1 MELQP
6 SLTISQ
12 KLTLTPAMRQAL
24 RCLQL
29 PIPELSELLQEEA
42 LSNPLL
48 NAEPPEHTA
57 GEALSAPEIREDSIW
72 RVGGQ
77 RDPEEDRTDHEPRVA
92 QEQTFQEYL
101 HKQLGQN
108 RLIDSH
114 LRALCDYL
122 VDCLDSRGYLDCP
135 IPQLAQELGCPL
147 SDLEQAL
154 FAVQMLDPP
163 GVGARNLSECLI
175 LQLAQGPYFNALTVA
190 IARDGLD
197 LLAAQDYKGLCKKLG
212 AKRGEVDL
220 ACRAI
225 RSLNPIPSR
234 GFSSGAPLSLSIP
247 DAAIR
252 CEQGHII
259 IEVDHHALPK
269 LSINQDYADMLH
281 KSDDP
286 AVQDY
291 IKEQL
296 GRARAMIGNLQGRYD
311 TLTRLLAALTAAQPD
326 YFLHGGD
333 LKPLTMQQLAQ
344 GMGVSV
350 STVSR
355 TVQNKSVLFNGMVVP
370 LRSFFTA
377 PARTDGQV
385 SSQAVKQRIQRFIQ
399 AEDPTAP
406 LSDDAVCAALSAAG
420 INISRRTAAKYRTAL
435 GIPPASARKARS

>member
-6 SLTISQ
+6 SLTVSQ

-108 RLIDSH
+108 RLIDGH

-197 LLAAQDYKGLCKKLG
+197 LLACQ
-212 AKRGEVDL
+212 
-220 ACRAI
+220 AI

-355 TVQNKSVLFNGMVVP
+355 TVQNKSVLFNGLVVP

>member
-6 SLTISQ
+6 SLTVSQ

-108 RLIDSH
+108 RLIDSQ

-355 TVQNKSVLFNGMVVP
+355 TVQNKSVLFNGLVVP

-377 PARTDGQV
+377 PARTGILPGGEAAHPALHPGRGPHRPSVRRRRVRRSQRRRHQHLPADGGQ
-385 SSQAVKQRIQRFIQ
+385 
-399 AEDPTAP
+399 
-406 LSDDAVCAALSAAG
+406 
-420 INISRRTAAKYRTAL
+420 
-435 GIPPASARKARS
+435 IPHCSGYPARLRQKS

>member
-6 SLTISQ
+6 SLTVSQ

-108 RLIDSH
+108 RLIDGH

-122 VDCLDSRGYLDCP
+122 VGCLDSRGYLDCP

-333 LKPLTMQQLAQ
+333 LKPLTMQHQNHLI
-344 GMGVSV
+344 SV
-350 STVSR
+350 H
-355 TVQNKSVLFNGMVVP
+355 K
-370 LRSFFTA
+370 
-377 PARTDGQV
+377 
-385 SSQAVKQRIQRFIQ
+385 
-399 AEDPTAP
+399 
-406 LSDDAVCAALSAAG
+406 
-420 INISRRTAAKYRTAL
+420 IS
-435 GIPPASARKARS
+435 ID

>member
-6 SLTISQ
+6 SLTVSQ

-57 GEALSAPEIREDSIW
+57 RETLSAPEIREDSIW

-108 RLIDSH
+108 RLIDSR

-122 VDCLDSRGYLDCP
+122 VGCLDSRGYLDCP

-247 DAAIR
+247 DATIR
-252 CEQGHII
+252 C
-259 IEVDHHALPK
+259 
-269 LSINQDYADMLH
+269 
-281 KSDDP
+281 
-286 AVQDY
+286 
-291 IKEQL
+291 
-296 GRARAMIGNLQGRYD
+296 
-311 TLTRLLAALTAAQPD
+311 
-326 YFLHGGD
+326 
-333 LKPLTMQQLAQ
+333 
-344 GMGVSV
+344 
-350 STVSR
+350 
-355 TVQNKSVLFNGMVVP
+355 
-370 LRSFFTA
+370 
-377 PARTDGQV
+377 
-385 SSQAVKQRIQRFIQ
+385 
-399 AEDPTAP
+399 
-406 LSDDAVCAALSAAG
+406 
-420 INISRRTAAKYRTAL
+420 
-435 GIPPASARKARS
+435 